1 MIDPGDITVCYA
13 VTPDLPYPRCAA
25 ASAYSAARATP
36 GVRIRIAEVPENDY
50 PWGVMTHVL
59 PGGDCPTEWVIML
72 NADTWVNGDLREL
85 IDENVDIRVRVSRAW
100 GSDRLNKKRW
110 YNILDSFGVCR
121 GPIYSNNCFV
131 CRRAVSD
138 HLHSALDWWMGAITH
153 IGLPDPLNRALI
165 SKPVPEW
172 WMSDQYALS
181 AIIASRQWRATPL
194 CRDELSWNFAGESG
208 GIVHHLGTDVDPF
221 GEKEWPRYSANAAKH
236 APSGAAT

>member
-13 VTPDLPYPRCAA
+13 VTPDQPYPRCAA

-36 GVRIRIAEVPENDY
+36 GVRVRIAEVPEEDY

-59 PGGDCPTEWVIML
+59 PGADCPTEWVIML

-85 IDENVDIRVRVSRAW
+85 IDESADIRVRPSRAW
-100 GSDRLNKKRW
+100 GSARLDQGKW
-110 YNILDSFGVCR
+110 YDILDGWGLPHV
-121 GPIYSNNCFV
+121 PVYSNNCIV

-138 HLHSALDWWMGAITH
+138 HLRSALGWWMDNISPA
-153 IGLPDPLNRALI
+153 GLPDPLNRDLI

-172 WMSDQYALS
+172 WMRDQYALS
-181 AIIASRQWRATPL
+181 AIIADRRWRVSRLGKRQ
-194 CRDELSWNFAGESG
+194 LSWNFAGESG

-221 GEKEWPRYSANAAKH
+221 GEKQWPKYTK
-236 APSGAAT
+236 T